1 MAHISSWNK
10 TLSAL
15 LLLRNY
21 PKADFGRVS
30 PLKGSRPVFLQGSS
44 FLPPIKKARKKE
56 RKKKMSGSLGKV
68 WSHKKNLTQSL
79 YLISRL
85 HLQFWHTSPLEIEG
99 LLRPDKPCV
108 NIKTSVS

>member
-44 FLPPIKKARKKE
+44 FLPPHKESKKE
-56 RKKKMSGSLGKV
+56 RKKMESVRESWKGLVSQKR
-68 WSHKKNLTQSL
+68 SHS
-79 YLISRL
+79 I
-85 HLQFWHTSPLEIEG
+85 
-99 LLRPDKPCV
+99 
-108 NIKTSVS
+108 SVSYQQAPPSVLAHIPIGNRGAVEA

>member
-56 RKKKMSGSLGKV
+56 RKKKMESVRESWKGLVSQKK
-68 WSHKKNLTQSL
+68 SHS
-79 YLISRL
+79 I
-85 HLQFWHTSPLEIEG
+85 
-99 LLRPDKPCV
+99 
-108 NIKTSVS
+108 SVSYQQAPPSVLAHIPFGNRGAVEA

>member
-44 FLPPIKKARKKE
+44 FLPPPIKKE
-56 RKKKMSGSLGKV
+56 RKKKMESVRESWKGLVSQKK
-68 WSHKKNLTQSL
+68 SHS
-79 YLISRL
+79 I
-85 HLQFWHTSPLEIEG
+85 
-99 LLRPDKPCV
+99 
-108 NIKTSVS
+108 SVSYQQAPPSVLAHIPIGNRGAVEA